1 MGLSPTGSVGKL
13 ESTEKFLDNKIKIY
27 YVANKMIRSFSELL
41 LLIFYHLID
50 WLKITQCNLIYKY
63 WHKYQWELK
72 EICFFAR
79 NTQNILDI
87 TSLFFNIKD
96 EKFGTDAKK
105 S

>member
-1 MGLSPTGSVGKL
+1 MGLSPTCSVGKL

-63 WHKYQWELK
+63 
-72 EICFFAR
+72 
-79 NTQNILDI
+79 
-87 TSLFFNIKD
+87 
-96 EKFGTDAKK
+96 
-105 S
+105 